1 MYADDYFEKTCPKN
15 AWSTVSSKAA
25 SQDDG
30 GDLVQSM
37 NTSRT
42 ALSRGNRNQALLL
55 APPDPKLPNF
65 FRISYQKLQWTR
77 SGWSS

>member
-42 ALSRGNRNQALLL
+42 ALSRGNRNQALL
-55 APPDPKLPNF
+55 PRP
-65 FRISYQKLQWTR
+65 TR
-77 SGWSS
+77 SQAPQLLPDLLPKITVDPIGLE